1 MGMGERHRDGEGG
14 RGSIAAAAAGR
25 DLEGNLNP
33 CQASEEGRKGPSL
46 LLSFV
51 RLICMTPFPPYKMG
65 YCDTAHGLRRGGIY
79 TASLTARIKTVK
91 QRKATWIFRVPEIP
105 PLRLERVAKS
115 RVLDL
120 QTNSK

>member
-51 RLICMTPFPPYKMG
+51 RLICMTPFPPRQNGILPYG
-65 YCDTAHGLRRGGIY
+65 AWTTERGG
-79 TASLTARIKTVK
+79 
-91 QRKATWIFRVPEIP
+91 FIP
-105 PLRLERVAKS
+105 LL
-115 RVLDL
+115 
-120 QTNSK
+120 